1 MGPVSKRRQLR
12 CEQMR
17 QLSQQSVSD
26 VGSMIQRAHAH
37 AGMAGMYSVAGV
49 RGMPGLPKGAAA
61 DSCHLPC
68 QDLAISSQALI
79 SLSPTHSHALN
90 HSLTHTLSLT
100 HLNSVWYTRPVH
112 TADISL
118 SALSS
123 PKSLGT
129 EILIWITHSGYL
141 AQLTCTLLQCIP
153 N

>member
-90 HSLTHTLSLT
+90 HSLTHTLSLSHISTLSDT
-100 HLNSVWYTRPVH
+100 H
-112 TADISL
+112 
-118 SALSS
+118 AL
-123 PKSLGT
+123 
-129 EILIWITHSGYL
+129 Y
-141 AQLTCTLLQCIP
+141 TLLISPYLLSQVQSRSVLRYWSELLIQVI
-153 N
+153 